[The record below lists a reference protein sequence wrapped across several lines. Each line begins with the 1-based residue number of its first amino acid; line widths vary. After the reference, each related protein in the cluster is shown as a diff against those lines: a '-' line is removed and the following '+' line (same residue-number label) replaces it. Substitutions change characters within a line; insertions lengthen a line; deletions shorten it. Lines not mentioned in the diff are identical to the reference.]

1 MSGRVT
7 PVCATWCFFLVASII
22 LFRFHPE
29 YKKELHL
36 DWRSIIKGGQQYR
49 LITNFLCFGGKFDM
63 ASMINL
69 FFLCQ
74 SGMRIELGRSFRFL
88 LALSLCGTGL
98 LYCDYHR
105 LFYTRHSPWTSHRL
119 ILSLICL
126 ESWSHP
132 TELTTL
138 PPLPLPPFPCWL
150 LPAMIC
156 AQNHFLFG
164 APWQSMIAPAACS
177 LVCAVILMI
186 YDELSFMVFSR
197 THIKDPTRLNELLGE
212 HGQPGSRKSNKYVD
226 VDQDMSADWGK
237 NLSNV
242 PIDQVF

>member
-1 MSGRVT
+1 
-7 PVCATWCFFLVASII
+7 
-22 LFRFHPE
+22 
-29 YKKELHL
+29 
-36 DWRSIIKGGQQYR
+36 
-49 LITNFLCFGGKFDM
+49 M

-156 AQNHFLFG
+156 KQLTERETLTCCRCSESFSVRCSMAKYDCPSCL
-164 APWQSMIAPAACS
+164 QSGVRS
-177 LVCAVILMI
+177 NFDDLRRVVLHGL
-186 YDELSFMVFSR
+186 LSHSYQGPNSF
-197 THIKDPTRLNELLGE
+197 K
-212 HGQPGSRKSNKYVD
+212 
-226 VDQDMSADWGK
+226 
-237 NLSNV
+237 
-242 PIDQVF
+242 